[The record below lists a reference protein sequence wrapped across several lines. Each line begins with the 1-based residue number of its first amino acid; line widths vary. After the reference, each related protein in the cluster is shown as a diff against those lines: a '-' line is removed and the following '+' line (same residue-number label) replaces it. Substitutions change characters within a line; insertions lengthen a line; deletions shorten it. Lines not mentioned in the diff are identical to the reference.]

1 MVQTQK
7 EYIIKELNS
16 KLEKSTSNNRD
27 FVTFVCEHDFNAPQ
41 IQSFEA
47 SIDSLNAEALQK
59 HMNFIHDVSTITE
72 DFQPAPAQ
80 STSNE
85 GTNTSAK
92 FVNRPDLAEGCT
104 ILTEECNYKATL
116 DFLDNFEAWYP
127 AMVPGCADLNR
138 KKTELY
144 NKLSRHL
151 KTELVSFNTS
161 THNFEDLK
169 KAIMD

>member
-1 MVQTQK
+1 MT
-7 EYIIKELNS
+7 
-16 KLEKSTSNNRD
+16 
-27 FVTFVCEHDFNAPQ
+27 
-41 IQSFEA
+41 
-47 SIDSLNAEALQK
+47 
-59 HMNFIHDVSTITE
+59 FIHDVSTITE

-127 AMVPGCADLNR
+127 ATFPGCADMNI
-138 KKTELY
+138 KKAELY

-169 KAIMD
+169 KAIMDRNERKLPLKIRLLTFLTETKQRNDQTLFEYFAVSLVSMVIHHW